1 MCISIL
7 GTCVVAGL
15 LSAGVDHVSFNK
27 TAHSYD
33 GEARD
38 ISQFYTPSNNVYHG
52 TVGIFADDWSAKI
65 KYDNGFESDKLSI
78 SKSTTIQLSKNFE
91 LNESWSI
98 KGSVGFQLGGQSKH
112 KPCTDETDR
121 KYYCGNLTAWSDF
134 KEPDYNPYRSVNIK
148 LTKTF

>member
-38 ISQFYTPSNNVYHG
+38 ISQFYTPSNKVYHG
-52 TVGIFADDWSAKI
+52 TVGLFADDWSAKI

-98 KGSVGFQLGGQSKH
+98 EGSVGFQLGGQSKH
-112 KPCTDETDR
+112 KPCTDSVDR
-121 KYYCGNLTAWSDF
+121 QYYCGNLTAWSDF
-134 KEPDYNPYRSVNIK
+134 KQPEYTPYRSVGIK
-148 LTKTF
+148 FTKTF